1 MARMYA
7 CIFAYFLCT
16 RLMKFR
22 SSNLYPRSIQ
32 NQKHETQSI
41 KKFDSGPKKGLEAI
55 FFLSLLGTWN
65 STSFW
70 PLLSGYVKY
79 SHSKISS
86 NRCFSYTKNRSLYI
100 HRRLFYC
107 RICRERFFC
116 LCADFIVLSFYFR
129 LSNPSF
135 IFAKLCNG
143 YFLLPSDCPTLPL
156 SLPNG
161 MVSGTGSVEGS
172 YYYFS
177 CQKHYS
183 LLGANTLF
191 CNKKGTW
198 NGSVP
203 ACFKGR

>member
-1 MARMYA
+1 MERMYA

-55 FFLSLLGTWN
+55 FFLSLLGTRN
-65 STSFW
+65 SNSFW

-79 SHSKISS
+79 THSKISS
-86 NRCFSYTKNRSLYI
+86 NRCLVILKTDHSISTGV
-100 HRRLFYC
+100 LFIVVYSS
-107 RICRERFFC
+107 RERFLP
-116 LCADFIVLSFYFR
+116 LCCFIVLSFCFR

-143 YFLLPSDCPTLPL
+143 YSLLPSDCPTLRL

-177 CQKHYS
+177 CKKHYS